1 MAGHRTRRGIARVT
15 WLVALAV
22 VTAGATAQ
30 SADDGPPA
38 ILSRE
43 TKIYVHYDGSL
54 DVTETTIL
62 NAAAPK
68 AFHRDL
74 SFPGR
79 RTKPGDIFIED
90 AYEVDPSVTYVYQT
104 GGQTKARVAP
114 IGDGVRISVQPTR
127 RVGPRKFQLDYRVL
141 HGVTGHF
148 GNTLYWPMTVDSN
161 QLPVQ
166 HASLR
171 VTLPEETPSDKIHAQ
186 FQLDGASPA
195 DPTGDNPV
203 SGYHVSLAWPQGVA
217 PGHTLAAVIAYP
229 EVSDSSVI
237 NILPRGPAWL
247 FNGPLWLGMLALYY
261 LAAKFFFTGGGDG
274 KPVIAEYGP
283 PTGWS
288 AGAMRLLWHGTWD
301 RKCFA
306 TGLLGI
312 AAKGGLNLDK
322 QADGGWI
329 ATRAGADLIPGLT
342 ADENALRS
350 ALFAFGHTAP
360 FSDINADS
368 ISVAELKYRHA
379 VESRCARERPMDPA
393 WLLVP
398 GWLIALPGATLL
410 FFGADAR
417 FAIFAEVFLP
427 TLVAGLAVA
436 TLIGLLPRQILR
448 AIRTQAILMALI
460 CVAGLVFG
468 AGRADWLEGA
478 ALLAGQVA
486 AGWWLPRQPPRDTPL
501 LHRMRGFRWYLGT
514 AEQQDMDARYKPS
527 LHPELQASL
536 LPYAMAL
543 DVEVAWNARF
553 AGEVAKTGRQAD
565 FVANL
570 NPGHDAAALDL
581 LAFAEAMSKQVDAR
595 ADDPGFGTLTSGT

>member
-1 MAGHRTRRGIARVT
+1 VVATSAIAQ
-15 WLVALAV
+15 
-22 VTAGATAQ
+22 ATVP
-30 SADDGPPA
+30 DDDAPT

-54 DVTETTIL
+54 DVSETTIV

-68 AFHRDL
+68 EFHRDL

-79 RTKPGDIFIED
+79 RIKASDIFIED
-90 AYEVDPSVTYVYQT
+90 AYETDPSVTYVYQT
-104 GGQTKARVAP
+104 DGQTNASVTQL
-114 IGDGVRISVQPTR
+114 GDGVRINVEPTR
-127 RVGPRKFQLDYRVL
+127 RAGPRKFQLDYRVL
-141 HGVTGHF
+141 YGVTGHF
-148 GNTLYWPMTVDSN
+148 GNTLYWPLTVDSN
-161 QLPVQ
+161 RLPLQ

-186 FQLDGASPA
+186 FQRDGTSAGDA
-195 DPTGDNPV
+195 AGDNPV

-217 PGHTLAAVIAYP
+217 PGHTLGAVITYP
-229 EVSDSSVI
+229 EVSDSSVL

-247 FNGPLWLGMLALYY
+247 FNGPLWLGVLALYY
-261 LAAKFFFTGGGDG
+261 LAAKFFFTGGGGG
-274 KPVIAEYGP
+274 KPLIAEYGP

-312 AAKGGLNLDK
+312 AAKGGLTLDK
-322 QADGGWI
+322 QVDGGWV
-329 ATRAGADLIPGLT
+329 ATRTGADLIPALT

-360 FSDINADS
+360 FSDANADS
-368 ISVAELKYRHA
+368 IGVAELKYRHT
-379 VESRCARERPMDPA
+379 VENRCARERPMDPA
-393 WLLVP
+393 FLLIP
-398 GWLIALPGATLL
+398 GWLIALPGAALL

-427 TLVAGLAVA
+427 AFIAGTAVA
-436 TLIGLLPRQILR
+436 ILIGLLPKGILR
-448 AIRTQAILMALI
+448 AIRTQAILAVLI
-460 CVAGLVFG
+460 CIAGLLFG
-468 AGRADWLEGA
+468 AGRADWLAGTL
-478 ALLAGQVA
+478 LLAGQVA
-486 AGWWLPRQPPRDTPL
+486 AGWWLPRQPPKDTSL
-501 LHRMRGFRWYLGT
+501 LHQIRGFRWYLGT
-514 AEQQDMDARYKPS
+514 AEQQDMDARFKPS

-553 AGEVAKTGRQAD
+553 AGEVARTTRQGD
-565 FVANL
+565 FVASL
-570 NPGHDAAALDL
+570 NPDHDAAALDL
-581 LAFAEAMSKQVDAR
+581 LAFAEAMSRQPESR
-595 ADDPGFGTLTSGT
+595 AAAPEADTLTSGT